1 MSGNFDVGVVEVSLS
16 NFLHDVP
23 QLPVVSELAALIY
36 TFLTLGFSG
45 APSLMQLGAVL
56 IVASQLQMVG
66 EALKL
71 LTDTRV
77 RIRATITVLL
87 P

>member
-1 MSGNFDVGVVEVSLS
+1 MGGNFYIGVVEVTLS
-16 NFLHDVP
+16 NFLHDIP

-45 APSLMQLGAVL
+45 APSLMQLGVVL

-66 EALKL
+66 EVLKL

-77 RIRATITVLL
+77 RIRVTIAVLL